1 MLPSGETSVDDDAK
15 SEAGTVIVIVAPPG
29 CVEVKVLNEVDATL
43 APGPY
48 PEAAV
53 PDPEAAIPVP
63 LPPGTG

>member
-1 MLPSGETSVDDDAK
+1 MDDDAK
-15 SEAGTVIVIVAPPG
+15 SGAGTVIVMVAPPG

-43 APGPY
+43 APDPY